1 MTSPDCKSHSA
12 GLFFIVSLFILAAGI
27 GFAGLKIHD
36 GLTQFRS
43 YDNYVT
49 VKGLAMRDVEAD
61 LAVWPIAHVV
71 TGDDLAVVQGVLED
85 RTKDV
90 MAFLKDSGIA
100 DDDIEKQQISVVDL
114 LAQSY
119 RQNNASQ
126 NRFILT
132 QTVIVR
138 SEDIAAISKAAE
150 NIGDLIKK
158 GVVLAQQNN
167 SNNTG
172 PTYLFTKLNDVKPA
186 MIAEATRNARDAADQ
201 FANDS
206 GQTVTGIRRAYQGMF
221 QILPRDETYTI
232 PESAQKFK
240 TVRVV
245 STIDFYLE

>member
-1 MTSPDCKSHSA
+1 MTSSDCKSSAA
-12 GLFFIVSLFILAAGI
+12 GLFFIVSLFILACGI

-71 TGDDLAVVQGVLED
+71 TGDDLAVVQGVLEE

-90 MAFLKDSGIA
+90 MAFLNDVGIDDS
-100 DDDIEKQQISVVDL
+100 DIEKQQISVVDL

-126 NRFILT
+126 NRFIVT

-138 SEDIAAISKAAE
+138 SEDIAAISAAAE

-158 GVVLAQQNN
+158 GVVLANQN

-186 MIAEATRNARDAADQ
+186 MIAQATKNARDAADQ

-221 QILPRDETYTI
+221 QILPRDQTYTI
-232 PESAQKFK
+232 PESAQKYK